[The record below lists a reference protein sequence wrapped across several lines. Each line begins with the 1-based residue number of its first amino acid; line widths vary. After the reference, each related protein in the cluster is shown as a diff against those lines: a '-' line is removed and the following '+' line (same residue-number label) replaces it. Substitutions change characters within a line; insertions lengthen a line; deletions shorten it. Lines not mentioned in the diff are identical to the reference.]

1 MPIPVP
7 TANETEQE
15 FVSRCISEVF
25 NEYGQEQGS
34 AICYSTYRTEKMSKM
49 TTPQKVAF
57 KVKQLKKY
65 EGLNLLPNG
74 EVNMIEPN
82 PCWEGWEA
90 IGTKMLDGRE
100 VPNCVPIK
108 E

>member
-65 EGLNLLPNG
+65 EGIDLKKLNTGFSL
-74 EVNMIEPN
+74 EDS
-82 PCWEGWEA
+82 CWEGYEA
-90 IGTKMLDGRE
+90 IGTKELDGRT

-108 E
+108 D